1 MKRRDPKAAVIG
13 QLRREI
19 ARSERIEK
27 EAKRVEKLIE
37 QARREDA
44 DAPAV
49 RWRVLVVLNAG
60 SPRPVSDSLLL
71 RVLSDL
77 DVCASRPSL
86 RLALAYLESAGLIE
100 IARAEAWLCKLTAA
114 GTEVVEY
121 RAPCTGIARPD
132 RPGGDA

>member
-1 MKRRDPKAAVIG
+1 MKRR
-13 QLRREI
+13 
-19 ARSERIEK
+19 
-27 EAKRVEKLIE
+27 
-37 QARREDA
+37 EDE

-121 RAPCTGIARPD
+121 RAPCTGIARPI
-132 RPGGDA
+132 RLGGDA